1 MKTLITVLC
10 AVALLAGC
18 AKKKD
23 AGVDAPKVD
32 SPPADDETP
41 KAVKAP
47 KVDARDINI
56 RKRLKEVQKTLKEVK
71 EDYENKKQSIADP
84 LEFPLKTQDE
94 E

>member
-1 MKTLITVLC
+1 MTILC
-10 AVALLAGC
+10 AAALLAGC

-23 AGVDAPKVD
+23 AGVDA
-32 SPPADDETP
+32 P

>member
-1 MKTLITVLC
+1 MKTWTTVLC
-10 AVALLAGC
+10 AAVLLAGW
-18 AKKKD
+18 AKKD